1 MQSASHHKRRWIAG
15 ALVLFLAA
23 GGALEGCTAL
33 PKLGNRPVTTAAVDT
48 DGTRLGKSVLAATSA
63 HPGKAGL
70 VSLSTGHSAFAARA
84 LLADAAERTLDVQY
98 YMWHADT
105 TGKLLFAALKRA
117 ADRGV
122 RVRLLLD
129 DNNTTGMD
137 QLLLALDQLPN
148 MEVRLFNPFAMRT
161 MRPLGYLTDFS
172 RLNRRMHN
180 KSFTADN
187 QVTIVGGRNIGDEYF
202 DAGSDVL
209 FIDLDVIALGPVVR
223 EVSHDFDLYWNSK
236 SAYPVNLLIKPDP
249 EAHPLAALDTIASAP
264 DAQVYLDEV
273 KNTPFVEKLTDR
285 TVKLEWAATQF
296 VSDDPGKVLG
306 QESEASK
313 LAPQLL
319 QLIGQPKKSVNLVS
333 PYFVPG
339 ERGYDLFAQLR
350 QQGTAVRIL
359 TNALESTDVAAVH
372 AGYAKWRAPLLKTG
386 VTLYELRAAP
396 GAPSRKSII
405 GTGSGSGAGGS
416 TGGSS
421 GSSLHAKTFE
431 VDNEKI
437 FIGSYNVDQRS
448 RELNTEMGL
457 VVDSPAMARQLSD
470 SFNRNMTERAYEVK
484 LAPDGSLY
492 WIGTQ
497 KGVVTR
503 YDVEPGTTFLQ
514 RLGVTVLSWLPIDW
528 LL

>member
-1 MQSASHHKRRWIAG
+1 MNAASHRKRRWISAVLI
-15 ALVLFLAA
+15 LVLAA

-33 PKLGNRPVTTAAVDT
+33 PKLGNRAVTSAAVDT
-48 DGTRLGKSVLAATSA
+48 DGTRLGKSVTAATA
-63 HPGKAGL
+63 EHPGKAGL

-84 LLADAAERTLDVQY
+84 LLANAAERTLDVQY

-137 QLLLALDQLPN
+137 QLLLALDRLPN

-161 MRPLGYLTDFS
+161 LRPLGYLTDFS

-187 QVTIVGGRNIGDEYF
+187 QITIVGGRNIGDEYF

-223 EVSHDFDLYWNSK
+223 EVSRDFDVYWNSK
-236 SAYPVNLLIKPDP
+236 SAYPVDLLIKPDP
-249 EAHPLAALDTIASAP
+249 EAHPLSALDTIASEP

-285 TVKLEWAATQF
+285 SVKLEWAATQF

-319 QLIGQPKKSVNLVS
+319 QLIGKPKKSVNLVS

-339 ERGYDLFAQLR
+339 ERGYALFAQLR
-350 QQGTAVRIL
+350 EQGTDVRIL

-372 AGYAKWRAPLLKTG
+372 AGYSKWRAPLLKTG

-431 VDNEKI
+431 VDGEKV
-437 FIGSYNVDQRS
+437 FVGSYNVDQRS

-457 VVDSPAMARQLSD
+457 VVDSPTMARQLSD
-470 SFNRNMTERAYEVK
+470 SFNRNMTERAYQVK

-492 WIGTQ
+492 WIGTE

-514 RLGVTVLSWLPIDW
+514 RLGVKVLSWLPIDW

>member
-1 MQSASHHKRRWIAG
+1 MKSARYRKRRWITG
-15 ALVLFLAA
+15 ALVLVLAA
-23 GGALEGCTAL
+23 GGALEGCTSL
-33 PKLGNRPVTTAAVDT
+33 PALGNRPVTTAAVDT
-48 DGTRLGKSVLAATSA
+48 GGTRLGKGVLAAASD

-70 VSLSTGHSAFAARA
+70 ISLSTGHSAFAARV

-137 QLLLALDQLPN
+137 QLLLALNNVPN

-161 MRPLGYLTDFS
+161 LRPLGYLTDFS

-209 FIDLDVIALGPVVR
+209 FIDLDVIALGPVVH
-223 EVSHDFDLYWNSK
+223 EVSRDFDVYWNSK
-236 SAYPVNLLIKPDP
+236 SAYPVKLLIKPDP
-249 EAHPLAALDTIASAP
+249 KAHPLTALDAIASEP
-264 DAQVYLDEV
+264 DAQAYLDEV
-273 KNTPFVEKLTDR
+273 KNTPFVEKLADR
-285 TVKLEWAATQF
+285 SVKLEWAATQF
-296 VSDDPGKVLG
+296 VSDDPAKVLG
-306 QESEASK
+306 EESEASK
-313 LAPQLL
+313 VAPQLRE
-319 QLIGQPKKSVNLVS
+319 LIGEPKQSVDLVS

-339 ERGYDLFAQLR
+339 QRGYDLFAQLR
-350 QQGTAVRIL
+350 KQGKDVRVL
-359 TNALESTDVAAVH
+359 TNSLEATDVAAVH
-372 AGYAKWRAPLLKTG
+372 AGYANWRVPLLKTG

-431 VDNEKI
+431 VDGEKI
-437 FIGSYNVDQRS
+437 FVGSYNVDQRS

-457 VVDSPAMARQLSD
+457 VVDSPTMARQLSD
-470 SFNRNMTERAYEVK
+470 SFNKSMTERAYEVK

-492 WIGTQ
+492 WIGTE

-503 YDVEPGTTFLQ
+503 YDTEPGTTFLQ
-514 RLGVTVLSWLPIDW
+514 RLGVKLLSWLPIDW